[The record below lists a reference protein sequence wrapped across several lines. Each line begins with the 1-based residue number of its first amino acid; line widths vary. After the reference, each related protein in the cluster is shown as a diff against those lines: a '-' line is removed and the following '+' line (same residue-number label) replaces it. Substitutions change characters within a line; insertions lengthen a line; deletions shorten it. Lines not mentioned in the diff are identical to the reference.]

1 MTGDR
6 LHSLTW
12 LAWAIA
18 AAATIQLAPSPVY
31 VLLVIGVSA
40 VVVELHAVDSPLA
53 RAFPALLLLGV
64 AFGLLRVVLTVATTH
79 GTGDVLFTAPD
90 ATLPSALGGFTVGGT
105 VELPVLL
112 RAGSEALAIV
122 GMMAA
127 FGAFNAVVS
136 HHELL
141 QAAPRSF
148 YEPGLVVTV
157 ALAFVP
163 STIAAVGAVR
173 DADRARTGGRAVR
186 RGRLLRQAVP
196 ILESG
201 MERAVALA
209 ESMDA
214 RGFGHHPPPPAER
227 WAAWLGAASLLSLA
241 AALVALVGRT
251 STVALGLSACGA
263 VLLVAAIAVSSRATA
278 RVRYRVRKLRPVDW
292 LLGAL
297 AVAAPLAIG
306 AFAAAGDSSL
316 RWATTPLR
324 LPEFNPLVALAI
336 ALLLAPALRPAGT
349 ARP

>member
-1 MTGDR
+1 MTGGR

-12 LAWAIA
+12 LAWAVA
-18 AAATIQLAPSPVY
+18 AATTIQLAPSPVY

-40 VVVELHAVDSPLA
+40 VVVELHAVASPLA
-53 RAFPALLLLGV
+53 RAFPALIALGAV
-64 AFGLLRVVLTVATTH
+64 FGLVRVVLMVATTH
-79 GTGDVLFTAPD
+79 GTGDVLFTLPD
-90 ATLPSALGGFTVGGT
+90 ATLPSVLGGFTVGGT
-105 VELPVLL
+105 VELPVLF
-112 RAGSEALAIV
+112 RALAEALAIV

-163 STIAAVGAVR
+163 STIAAVTAAR
-173 DADRARTGGRAVR
+173 EADRARTGGRVVR

-214 RGFGHHPPPPAER
+214 RGFGHQPPGRGER
-227 WAAWLGAASLLSLA
+227 WVAWTGAAALLSLA
-241 AALVALVGRT
+241 GALVALVGRAEGVA
-251 STVALGLSACGA
+251 VALAAGGA
-263 VLLVAAIAVSSRATA
+263 VALVAAVVTSSRSTS
-278 RVRYRVRKLRPVDW
+278 RRRYRVRRVTRTDW
-292 LLGAL
+292 ALGLA
-297 AVAAPLAIG
+297 AVAAPAAVGGLALL
-306 AFAAAGDSSL
+306 GDDTL
-316 RWATTPLR
+316 RWSVEPLQ
-324 LPEFNPLVALAI
+324 LPGFNPIVAVAI
-336 ALLLAPALRPAGT
+336 ALLLAPALRPAEGQ
-349 ARP
+349 R